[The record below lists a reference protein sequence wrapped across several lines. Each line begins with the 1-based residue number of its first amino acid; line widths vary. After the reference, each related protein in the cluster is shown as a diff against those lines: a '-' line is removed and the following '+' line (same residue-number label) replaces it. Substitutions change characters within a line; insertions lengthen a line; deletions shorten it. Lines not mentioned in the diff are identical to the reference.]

1 MPFTCYSPF
10 ASIESKMSCWE
21 VLCEWELSLKYI
33 AHKIHAKLTPWW
45 FPVVTYVFY
54 RNPCNVSRTSWA
66 SHTSENG
73 SVESFAYF
81 FKKKKKKPFLKM
93 YIIIC
98 EMNLQSRFNAWDRVL
113 GAGALG
119 DPEGWDG
126 EGGGRGDSGWGTY
139 VHLSWVHVNVWQNHY
154 NIVISL
160 QL

>member
-81 FKKKKKKPFLKM
+81 FKKKKKTLFEHVYYHMWNESPVQVQCM
-93 YIIIC
+93 R
-98 EMNLQSRFNAWDRVL
+98 Q
-113 GAGALG
+113 GAR
-119 DPEGWDG
+119 GWCTG
-126 EGGGRGDSGWGTY
+126 RPRGMGWRGRWEGGFRMG
-139 VHLSWVHVNVWQNHY
+139 
-154 NIVISL
+154 NICTPVVGSCQCMAKPL
-160 QL
+160 QYCN

>member
-81 FKKKKKKPFLKM
+81 FKKKKKNPFWTCILSYVKWISSPGSM
-93 YIIIC
+93 HETGCSGLVHWETQRDGMEREVGGGI
-98 EMNLQSRFNAWDRVL
+98 Q
-113 GAGALG
+113 
-119 DPEGWDG
+119 DG
-126 EGGGRGDSGWGTY
+126 EHMYTCRGFMSMYGKTTTI
-139 VHLSWVHVNVWQNHY
+139 L
-154 NIVISL
+154 
-160 QL
+160 